1 MAAGPASAAL
11 GVATATGTDPTG
23 LSGMAAGY
31 VYQAEVNANLKA
43 WQTRNPAPDPQGE
56 LAKVEAIRQKAI
68 ADGVLNPD
76 ASAKP

>member
-1 MAAGPASAAL
+1 MAA
-11 GVATATGTDPTG
+11 ATGADPTG

-31 VYQAEVNANLKA
+31 AYQAEVNANLKA
-43 WQTRNPAPDPQGE
+43 WQAQNPAPNPDAE

-76 ASAKP
+76 GTSKR